1 MIFWEII
8 TSSTSQKKFLKT
20 HYTDSKESYLFCSQ
34 IRLNYFLGDY
44 YFVFTLYTTKSFKK
58 NHYNW

>member
-20 HYTDSKESYLFCSQ
+20 HYTDSKESYLFVAK
-34 IRLNYFLGDY
+34 FG
-44 YFVFTLYTTKSFKK
+44 
-58 NHYNW
+58 